1 MNNLP
6 KVDMHN
12 SARSFVYC
20 FLVLH
25 IAFCMRRIN
34 ANNVESDF
42 LGVMAKNNFD
52 ESTIFTRP
60 STEH

>member
-12 SARSFVYC
+12 TARPSIYC

-25 IAFCMRRIN
+25 IVFCMGGIN
-34 ANNVESDF
+34 PNNVESDF
-42 LGVMAKNNFD
+42 FGDMTKNDFD